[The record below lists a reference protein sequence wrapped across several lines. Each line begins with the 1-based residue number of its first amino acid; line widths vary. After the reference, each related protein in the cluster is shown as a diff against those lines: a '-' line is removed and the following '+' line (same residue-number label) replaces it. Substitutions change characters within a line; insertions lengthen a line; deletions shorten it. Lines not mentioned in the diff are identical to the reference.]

1 MLFRSATL
9 SEILLHTKL
18 SRFTIPGVA
27 HWFVMVGFVALL
39 GTLIQAIGQI
49 FAADFVLP
57 VIGNWSAYRYFNL
70 FIASTTGFGII
81 LLILVRQLNRW
92 FHINRTSRFLGSK
105 SWKAY
110 YVEATILGVVICVIA
125 LDIYE
130 HQTYLNTVAIQN
142 WASVKVIISMLWFI
156 VIASDLTMGVAWHR
170 FLAPINV
177 YFKRRP
183 DALGAL
189 PEMISHGQPINFEDP
204 KEDDIFGIGKSAD
217 ISWKGLLDM
226 ASCTEC
232 GRCQSQCPAWH
243 TEKPLSPKLLIMA
256 MRDHAL
262 TKVQSD
268 AKIPGNV
275 I

>member
-1 MLFRSATL
+1 MTQALRLIALALTAVGVTAFTLRAQAMYRRIRRGQPEQRSGNLKATL

-130 HQTYLNTVAIQN
+130 HQTYLNTV
-142 WASVKVIISMLWFI
+142 
-156 VIASDLTMGVAWHR
+156 
-170 FLAPINV
+170 
-177 YFKRRP
+177 
-183 DALGAL
+183 
-189 PEMISHGQPINFEDP
+189 E
-204 KEDDIFGIGKSAD
+204 IGRA
-217 ISWKGLLDM
+217 
-226 ASCTEC
+226 
-232 GRCQSQCPAWH
+232 H
-243 TEKPLSPKLLIMA
+243 
-256 MRDHAL
+256 
-262 TKVQSD
+262 V
-268 AKIPGNV
+268 
-275 I
+275 